1 MVFLSTNPIS
11 RYQQQHT
18 ACKPSLE
25 SPLDFHTL
33 DYKYGKAI
41 IELIAQTAFNRK
53 L

>member
-1 MVFLSTNPIS
+1 MVFFFGRSNHPFN
-11 RYQQQHT
+11 
-18 ACKPSLE
+18 
-25 SPLDFHTL
+25 PLDFHTL